1 MRRGIAISPGV
12 TVGTAY
18 CIEAIY
24 VNPDHVQ
31 LRPDQIPSE
40 LARLDAA
47 IDAVASDL
55 RKLQSRVHFQLGTE
69 AAAVFSVHESIL
81 RDRAMSGRLRDSV
94 RKERISSQEALRRL
108 MEEYEHWM
116 AQHSDALLRERIS
129 DIRDVGQRL
138 SVYLSDALRG
148 EVPHLAGPV
157 VVVAAEL
164 LPSQIFALGDRAI
177 SAIVTATGSQTSH
190 AAIIARSRGIPAV
203 AGVRDILNEVQTGQ
217 KIIVDGREGIVIVRP
232 EPETE
237 AAYHKLEREYVD
249 LKDRLAANRDV
260 PSVMLDGTSLELLA
274 NVNSP
279 ADAELAAKMGADG
292 VGLYRTEYLYLV
304 HPDVPDEDE
313 QVEVYTNTILQ
324 SPNREITIRTL
335 DIGGDKGVPYLGH
348 GGRESNPFMGWRSIR
363 LSFEHPEFFAT
374 QLRAILRAATIA
386 SSQAETSVRL
396 LFPMITTVEELVYL
410 RATVRNVEA
419 QLRSRGIEPCP
430 VPVGMMVEVPA
441 AAIVIDQMLDYVDF
455 VSVGSN
461 DLVQYVMAADRDN
474 PKVSHLCQPLAPAM
488 LRLLSG
494 VALAAQQAGKPV
506 TVCGEMAGQPE
517 SVALLLGM
525 GVERLSM
532 SPALIPAIKELVA
545 KMTRPMAEKLFV
557 EALQMRTT
565 AEVRQLAHRF
575 IENVAPDLDPL
586 VARS

>member
-148 EVPHLAGPV
+148 EVPQLAGPV
-157 VVVAAEL
+157 VVVA
-164 LPSQIFALGDRAI
+164 
-177 SAIVTATGSQTSH
+177 
-190 AAIIARSRGIPAV
+190 
-203 AGVRDILNEVQTGQ
+203 GQ
-217 KIIVDGREGIVIVRP
+217 RV
-232 EPETE
+232 
-237 AAYHKLEREYVD
+237 
-249 LKDRLAANRDV
+249 
-260 PSVMLDGTSLELLA
+260 
-274 NVNSP
+274 
-279 ADAELAAKMGADG
+279 
-292 VGLYRTEYLYLV
+292 
-304 HPDVPDEDE
+304 
-313 QVEVYTNTILQ
+313 
-324 SPNREITIRTL
+324 
-335 DIGGDKGVPYLGH
+335 
-348 GGRESNPFMGWRSIR
+348 
-363 LSFEHPEFFAT
+363 
-374 QLRAILRAATIA
+374 
-386 SSQAETSVRL
+386 
-396 LFPMITTVEELVYL
+396 
-410 RATVRNVEA
+410 
-419 QLRSRGIEPCP
+419 
-430 VPVGMMVEVPA
+430 
-441 AAIVIDQMLDYVDF
+441 
-455 VSVGSN
+455 
-461 DLVQYVMAADRDN
+461 
-474 PKVSHLCQPLAPAM
+474 
-488 LRLLSG
+488 
-494 VALAAQQAGKPV
+494 GKPM